1 MKLTP
6 AKNSLFAILM
16 RSPWWVSFA
25 VAGVLGLVAAALVP
39 AGYRVVGALSGLPFA
54 VVGCIALWRQRDL
67 PSAARVEQARQ
78 ALAQMAWAEFE
89 QKLEATLRREGW
101 EVQRGSAP
109 PVDFELRRQGRR
121 TLVSARRWKT
131 ARVGL
136 EALRQLQAAR
146 DAADASEA
154 VLVSLGEL
162 SDSAR
167 PFALRERITVWG
179 AGELARLLG
188 RELGAGSTVPQR

>member
-1 MKLTP
+1 
-6 AKNSLFAILM
+6 M

-39 AGYRVVGALSGLPFA
+39 ADYRVVGALSGLPFA
-54 VVGCIALWRQRDL
+54 VVGCIALWRQRGL
-67 PSAARVEQARQ
+67 PSAAQVEQARQ
-78 ALAQMAWAEFE
+78 VLGQMAWAEFE
-89 QKLEATLRREGW
+89 QKLEAGLRREGW
-101 EVQRGSAP
+101 VVQRGSAP
-109 PVDFELRRQGRR
+109 VDFELQRQGKR

-136 EALRQLQAAR
+136 EPLRQLQAAR

-179 AGELARLLG
+179 AGELARV
-188 RELGAGSTVPQR
+188 LGADVGRR